1 MQYTR
6 LLFVCCYYS
15 FVCLFISGG
24 ENKAEK
30 KEQVL
35 DFRKATFQEICA
47 NNEKKVWGRYQ
58 DFFWRMPLILLV
70 CIKKGRNIKI
80 LWIPCKD
87 FFSFQVFLSTSIDEP
102 AEIFAQHK
110 LFQTFI
116 FRTSHSYALSSFLW
130 LIGLYL
136 SIFYNELEKLLWL

>member
-58 DFFWRMPLILLV
+58 DFFWRMRLILLV

-87 FFSFQVFLSTSIDEP
+87 FFSFQVFLSTSILSLQKYLRNINYFRLSYFELAILTLCP
-102 AEIFAQHK
+102 
-110 LFQTFI
+110 LFFDSLVFI
-116 FRTSHSYALSSFLW
+116 
-130 LIGLYL
+130 
-136 SIFYNELEKLLWL
+136 